1 MTYFIK
7 KTQKGLL
14 IMKKDKELDE
24 LYQEIFASAVEYM
37 KDYEAQMVAGTLMAV
52 AIRLYKT
59 NLTDDG
65 FRQMLDTIIDCEVEP
80 YDILKK
86 VLH

>member
-1 MTYFIK
+1 ME
-7 KTQKGLL
+7 
-14 IMKKDKELDE
+14 KDKELDA
-24 LYQEIFASAVEYM
+24 LYQQIFADVVEYI
-37 KDYEAQMVAGTLMAV
+37 KDYETQMVAGTLMAI

-65 FRQMLDTIIDCEVEP
+65 FKQMLDTIIDCEVKP
-80 YDILKK
+80 YDIPKK

>member
-1 MTYFIK
+1 MK

-24 LYQEIFASAVEYM
+24 LYQQIFANAVEYM
-37 KDYEAQMVAGTLMAV
+37 KDYEAQMVAGTLMAI

-65 FRQMLDTIIDCEVEP
+65 FKQMLDTIIDCEVKP
-80 YDILKK
+80 YDIPKK

>member
-1 MTYFIK
+1 MTK
-7 KTQKGLL
+7 N
-14 IMKKDKELDE
+14 KDKELDT
-24 LYQEIFASAVEYM
+24 LYQELFADAVEYM
-37 KDYEAQMVAGTLMAV
+37 KDYEAQMVAGTLMAI

-65 FRQMLDTIIDCEVEP
+65 FKQMLDTIIDCEVEP
-80 YDILKK
+80 YDRPKK

>member
-1 MTYFIK
+1 MTYFMP

-14 IMKKDKELDE
+14 VMKKDKELDE
-24 LYQEIFASAVEYM
+24 LYQQIFADAVEYM
-37 KDYEAQMVAGTLMAV
+37 KDYEPQMVAGTLMAI

-59 NLTDDG
+59 NLTEDG
-65 FRQMLDTIIDCEVEP
+65 FQKMLDTIIECEVEP
-80 YDILKK
+80 YDIPKK

>member
-1 MTYFIK
+1 
-7 KTQKGLL
+7 
-14 IMKKDKELDE
+14 MKKDKELDI
-24 LYQEIFASAVEYM
+24 LYQQIFADAVEYM
-37 KDYEAQMVAGTLMAV
+37 KDYETQMVAGTLMAI

-65 FRQMLDTIIDCEVEP
+65 FKQMLDTIIDCEVEP
-80 YDILKK
+80 YDRPKK

>member
-1 MTYFIK
+1 
-7 KTQKGLL
+7 
-14 IMKKDKELDE
+14 
-24 LYQEIFASAVEYM
+24 
-37 KDYEAQMVAGTLMAV
+37 MVAGTLMAI

-65 FRQMLDTIIDCEVEP
+65 FKQMLDTIIDCEVKP
-80 YDILKK
+80 YDIPKK

>member
-1 MTYFIK
+1 ME
-7 KTQKGLL
+7 
-14 IMKKDKELDE
+14 KDKELDA
-24 LYQEIFASAVEYM
+24 LYQQIFADVVEYI
-37 KDYEAQMVAGTLMAV
+37 KDYETQMVAGTLMAI

-65 FRQMLDTIIDCEVEP
+65 FKQMLDTIIDCEVESYNIP
-80 YDILKK
+80 KK

>member
-1 MTYFIK
+1 
-7 KTQKGLL
+7 
-14 IMKKDKELDE
+14 MKKDKELDE
-24 LYQEIFASAVEYM
+24 LYQKIFADVVEYM
-37 KDYEAQMVAGTLMAV
+37 KDYETQMVAGTLMAI

-65 FRQMLDTIIDCEVEP
+65 FKQMVDTIIDCEVKP
-80 YDILKK
+80 YDIPKK

>member
-1 MTYFIK
+1 MTEN
-7 KTQKGLL
+7 
-14 IMKKDKELDE
+14 KDKELDT
-24 LYQEIFASAVEYM
+24 LYQELFADAVEYM
-37 KDYEAQMVAGTLMAV
+37 KDYDAQMVAGTLMAI

-65 FRQMLDTIIDCEVEP
+65 FKQMLDTIAECEAEP
-80 YDILKK
+80 YSIPKK

>member
-1 MTYFIK
+1 
-7 KTQKGLL
+7 
-14 IMKKDKELDE
+14 MKKDKELDE

-37 KDYEAQMVAGTLMAV
+37 KDYETQMVAGTLMAI

-65 FRQMLDTIIDCEVEP
+65 FKQMVDTIIDCEVEP
-80 YDILKK
+80 YDIPKK

>member
-1 MTYFIK
+1 
-7 KTQKGLL
+7 
-14 IMKKDKELDE
+14 MKKDKELDE
-24 LYQEIFASAVEYM
+24 LYQKIFADTIEHM
-37 KDYEAQMVAGTLMAV
+37 KNYEPQMVAGTLMAI

-65 FRQMLDTIIDCEVEP
+65 FKDMLDTIIECEVEP
-80 YDILKK
+80 YDIPKK

>member
-1 MTYFIK
+1 
-7 KTQKGLL
+7 
-14 IMKKDKELDE
+14 MKKDKELEE
-24 LYQEIFASAVEYM
+24 LYQEIFTDSIEYM
-37 KDYEAQMVAGTLMAV
+37 EDYEPQMVAGTLMAI

-65 FRQMLDTIIDCEVEP
+65 FKQMLDTVVECETEP
-80 YDILKK
+80 YNILKK